1 LDTVSTVRGSGW
13 VRSQPDYRL
22 CRLRTH
28 PLPRT
33 VLTVSKHGKQPTS
46 RIEASTR
53 LAFLWQKGSFVVK
66 RTLLTLA
73 IVFIALVSQVETQ
86 AQTRSRNTPAA
97 TPTLMSSLPES
108 DAVAQVKVNQLL
120 NETMPRI
127 LADNPAK
134 LSEVNASIDRF
145 KDRTGLDP
153 RMFQQVALG
162 VRFTYP
168 SEGVTKVHT
177 VALANGS
184 FSAAAM
190 VAAGRVASNGKYRE
204 EKYQDKTI
212 YIFTLDENLK
222 LLGLFDLR
230 IGELAAAPLDTNIL
244 ALGDPAGVRTVID
257 ASRSRKRANSELI
270 ALASRDPNAV
280 IGFGSNVTEQLIGN
294 LDIGN
299 APIAN
304 DLRTLR
310 QVYGSVGTTA
320 NDLQIFLAARAVNT
334 EAAKNLGD
342 TLEGLKQF
350 GALLVGRLSGAK
362 GVLAKSALSNMQI
375 QSQAN
380 ELQIRTTVAQAEI
393 GPLFGY

>member
-1 LDTVSTVRGSGW
+1 
-13 VRSQPDYRL
+13 
-22 CRLRTH
+22 
-28 PLPRT
+28 
-33 VLTVSKHGKQPTS
+33 
-46 RIEASTR
+46 
-53 LAFLWQKGSFVVK
+53 VK
-66 RTLLTLA
+66 RILLTLA
-73 IVFIALVSQVETQ
+73 IVFIALTSQLEAK
-86 AQTRSRNTPAA
+86 AQTRGRNTPAA
-97 TPTLMSSLPES
+97 PPSLMSSLPES
-108 DAVAQVKVNQLL
+108 DGVAQIKVKQLL
-120 NETMPRI
+120 DEAMPRI
-127 LADNPAK
+127 FAGNPAK

-168 SEGVTKVHT
+168 AEGVTKVQT

-230 IGELAAAPLDTNIL
+230 ITELAAAPLDTNIL
-244 ALGDPAGVRTVID
+244 ALGDPAAVRSAID
-257 ASRSRKRANSELI
+257 ASRSRKRANAELI

-299 APIAN
+299 APIAA

-310 QVYGSVGTTA
+310 QVYGSVGTTT
-320 NDLQIFLAARAVNT
+320 NDLQLFLAARAVNAQ
-334 EAAKNLGD
+334 AAKNLGD

-362 GVLAKSALSNMQI
+362 GVLAKSALTNMQI
-375 QSQAN
+375 VSQAN
-380 ELQIRTTVAQAEI
+380 ELQIRTTVPQADV
-393 GPLFGY
+393 GPLLGN